1 MPPFIGPI
9 NIEVSTLVVGKV
21 EKLKEMLLGA
31 LFAQVG
37 YVLKTKILLID
48 EIVFC
53 KNEGLVLFDKNRIVE
68 WPTRVHIFGNNMAFL
83 FSKYKTFLFKNKCCQ
98 WFQAKV
104 SFCFKYIK
112 TLKMTWKERSVIK
125 SFFLEPFHNDGC
137 SQN

>member
-21 EKLKEMLLGA
+21 EKLKEMLTGA
-31 LFAQVG
+31 LFAEVG

-68 WPTRVHIFGNNMAFL
+68 WPPEFI
-83 FSKYKTFLFKNKCCQ
+83 
-98 WFQAKV
+98 
-104 SFCFKYIK
+104 
-112 TLKMTWKERSVIK
+112 
-125 SFFLEPFHNDGC
+125 FLETTWLSSFPNTKESILKINVVSGCKLKFPFA
-137 SQN
+137 SSI